1 MPVRAPANDEF
12 RKPGQF
18 GGNSA
23 TERTRKARAGFV
35 GGSCEK
41 ETRLSRVRYP
51 VTLAVGQDE
60 IEAPLPLVE
69 QFQTTGFDARTLNF
83 EQRIELP
90 VLPKVCWSGSEG
102 VRHFST
108 D

>member
-1 MPVRAPANDEF
+1 MTSSENRAS
-12 RKPGQF
+12 
-18 GGNSA
+18 SA
-23 TERTRKARAGFV
+23 ETAQPKERGRRAQV
-35 GGSCEK
+35 SSED
-41 ETRLSRVRYP
+41 RVRKELAFRAC
-51 VTLAVGQDE
+51 VIRITLAVGQDE